1 MPLRLVNFL
10 PASGAGAHCG
20 AWIEAGIV
28 DLTIAAALSAQTLV
42 GRFPDVVAVLSDPE
56 LVKIARELAE
66 SGAVEPALRETI
78 TLLPPVLRLGK
89 LFLLAG
95 NYLDH
100 VEESERAGAKQDM
113 PQEWRGGPRI
123 FMKPST
129 DTVIADGEPI
139 LLARTATWLDY
150 EAEFA
155 VIIGKSGKYL
165 PPDQALRHVGGITA
179 LNDVSERQL
188 SVWDRGEYAAA
199 YKWFDWLNG
208 KWTDTSAP
216 LGPCAVPLEDV
227 PDLDALRLQLHLN
240 GETMQ
245 DALTGEMLF
254 KVPEVV
260 SYLSNLCTLRPGDI
274 ISMGTPEGVGLARGI
289 KLQPGDEVTVELDLV
304 GKLTNTVVADPTPLP
319 PP

>member
-10 PASGAGAHCG
+10 PAPGELPHCG
-20 AWIEAGIV
+20 AWTEAGII
-28 DLTIAAALSAQTLV
+28 DLTVAAALAAQTLA
-42 GRFPDVVAVLSDPE
+42 GRFPDVVAALSSPE
-56 LVKIARELAE
+56 QVELARELSE
-66 SGAVEPALRETI
+66 MGAVEPVSREAV
-78 TLLPPVLRLGK
+78 TLLPPVPRPGK

-95 NYLDH
+95 NYLGH
-100 VEESERAGAKQDM
+100 IEESAQAGAKQGM
-113 PQEWRGGPRI
+113 PQEWRGGPRV
-123 FMKPST
+123 FMKPSV

-150 EAEFA
+150 EAELA
-155 VIIGKSGKYL
+155 VIIARPAKYL
-165 PPDQALRHVGGITA
+165 PPERALECVGAITA

-216 LGPCAVPLEDV
+216 MGPCAVPLQDV
-227 PDLDALRLQLHLN
+227 PDLDALRLRLELN
-240 GETMQ
+240 GEKMQ

-260 SYLSNLCTLRPGDI
+260 SYLSQICALRPGDV
-274 ISMGTPEGVGLARGI
+274 ISMGTPPGVGLARGI
-289 KLQPGDEVTVELDLV
+289 KLQPGDVVTVDLDLV
-304 GKLTNTVVADPTPLP
+304 GRLTNTVIAES
-319 PP
+319 